1 MLYNCIKMNEA
12 LISIQ
17 ETLNILKLNIKEQKE
32 EIQKVMLEQQKKEE
46 KKQSM
51 NYWIERYKELTLLK
65 MENKI
70 KLMKMN
76 NNKKNISNQ
85 LSYITGIMEEIHE
98 KENNE
103 LNVDMLEDFLSI

>member
-1 MLYNCIKMNEA
+1 MNQV

-17 ETLNILKLNIKEQKE
+17 STLDKLKLNIKEQKE
-32 EIQKVMLEQQKKEE
+32 EIEKVMLEQQKKQEE
-46 KKQSM
+46 KQSM
-51 NYWIERYKELTLLK
+51 NYWIEKYKELTLLK

-76 NNKKNISNQ
+76 NNNKNISNQ

-103 LNVDMLEDFLSI
+103 LNMDMLEDFLSI